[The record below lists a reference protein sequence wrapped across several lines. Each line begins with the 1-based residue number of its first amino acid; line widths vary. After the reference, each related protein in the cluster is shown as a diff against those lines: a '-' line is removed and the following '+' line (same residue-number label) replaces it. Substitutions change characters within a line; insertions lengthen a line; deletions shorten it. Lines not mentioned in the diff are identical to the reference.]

1 MQTSHEN
8 YTRAKIN
15 ANFEEVERLLFLHS
29 DNQIKPGL
37 ERIAKLLASVDNPQ
51 NSFPAIHVVGTN
63 GKGSTCAFLESIFR
77 HSGYKTGFYSSP
89 HLESPGER
97 LLINSRE
104 LAAEKWLHAL
114 EILIAKLDN
123 NSCDKTSYFELL
135 TAAAFLLAQENNLDI
150 GIIEAGLGGRLDA
163 TNLLGRVSCSVIASI
178 SMDHTEY
185 LGDTLE
191 KIAREKFAVIRENNC
206 AVFAGNDESLTKL
219 FREICREKNSQGL
232 VLGSEAEISNVKITP
247 NGNIFDFESEN
258 LHLQNIH
265 TNLIGA
271 YQVYNAALA
280 LLAISSLRKSF
291 PKINTQTI
299 LAGMKNAFWKG
310 RFEIIS
316 HDPITILDGAH
327 NPDGVAKLT
336 ESVKELFSGEKVGLV
351 YAAMRDKDYES
362 CLRTLNS
369 IPNSSIYPTCVP
381 NMKRSLESE
390 NLAKCARKFHW
401 ENSQS
406 LENFDE
412 PIHAARK
419 SQSENRVTIICG
431 SLYLIGM
438 IRKYF
443 QA

>member
-1 MQTSHEN
+1 MQTSHKN
-8 YTRAKIN
+8 SK
-15 ANFEEVERLLFLHS
+15 FEEVERLLFLHS

-37 ERIAKLLASVDNPQ
+37 ERIAKLLSSVNNPQ

-97 LLINSRE
+97 LLINSHE
-104 LAAEKWLHAL
+104 LAPEKWLHAL

-123 NSCDKTSYFELL
+123 NSCDRTSYFELL

-163 TNLLGRVSCSVIASI
+163 TNLLGRVKCSVIASI

-191 KIAREKFAVIRENNC
+191 KIAREKFAVIRENNI

-232 VLGSEAEISNVKITP
+232 VLGCKSESEISNVKITP
-247 NGNIFDFESEN
+247 DGNIFDFESEN
-258 LHLQNIH
+258 LRLKNIR

-280 LLAISSLRKSF
+280 LLAISLVRKSF
-291 PKINTQTI
+291 PKITEQTI
-299 LAGMKNAFWKG
+299 LDGMKNAFWKG

-316 HDPITILDGAH
+316 REPITILDGAH

-336 ESVKELFSGEKVGLV
+336 ESVKELFSGEKIGLV

-362 CLRTLNS
+362 CLKILNS

-390 NLAKCARKFHW
+390 NLEKCARKFHW
-401 ENSQS
+401 ENSPS
-406 LENFDE
+406 LENFDA
-412 PIHAARK
+412 PINAARK

-438 IRKYF
+438 IRKNF
-443 QA
+443 QI